1 MVPIVGQV
9 MVLGYLATAV
19 ASAVEG
25 ALVVGGIGVLGA
37 ALASVGV
44 PKDSVLQHETALKAD
59 EFLVTAHGSD
69 PELTR
74 ARAILAAAG
83 PSSIELH
90 HNAWRLLSSP

>member
-1 MVPIVGQV
+1 

-25 ALVVGGIGVLGA
+25 ALGGGGIGVLGA
-37 ALASVGV
+37 ALASIGV
-44 PKDSVLQHETALKAD
+44 PKDSVLQYETALKAG

-69 PELTR
+69 PELAR
-74 ARAILAAAG
+74 ARTILAAAG

-90 HNAWRLLSSP
+90 HGVLAPALVTVS